1 MRKRNLTRRNQKINT
16 YNSLEEINKRLKE
29 KSNNNNHSLKINDNL
44 ELENNKPCKIKRTKD
59 KIESKE
65 SITTTK
71 SFDELEQFDKIKTRV
86 LKYVFYKKR
95 TSEEVRRKF
104 ETTYDKE
111 ILNEVIENLIELG
124 YINDKSYISRA
135 TNEYMSLKDMSI
147 REIKYKLLSKGLKS
161 KTIDEYFQENYDILK
176 EYELKSARN
185 IATKKSK
192 TMDNI
197 EIKEFLIR
205 KGYTQESIKEAIN
218 L

>member
-1 MRKRNLTRRNQKINT
+1 M
-16 YNSLEEINKRLKE
+16 
-29 KSNNNNHSLKINDNL
+29 